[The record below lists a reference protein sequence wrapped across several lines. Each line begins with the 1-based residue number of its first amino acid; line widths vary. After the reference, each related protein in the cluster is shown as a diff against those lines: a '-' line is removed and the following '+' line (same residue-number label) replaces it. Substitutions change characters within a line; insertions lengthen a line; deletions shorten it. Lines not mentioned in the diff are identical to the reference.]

1 MAKERCNA
9 GKDGY
14 NKLVMLASKYK
25 YDKKGYREGMV
36 ATCGK
41 GCSDQPW
48 GNCEWHD
55 DIENKN
61 NRTIHQVVDD
71 YNRVSRSTKLAFSG
85 TMSTSVYVDNAKF
98 IEGFPIVP
106 RNMVLLE
113 YEHPTIHGKPFLYL
127 SRNGWNAR
135 GEWVSEIEYA
145 SAFLSGYYIVH
156 EYNKELR
163 SIYEDAMIMEHMY
176 GKPIKVKWAV
186 LERQPIILKVEEH
199 EA

>member
-1 MAKERCNA
+1 MAKERWNA

-25 YDKKGYREGMV
+25 YDKKGYHQGMV
-36 ATCGK
+36 ATCGN
-41 GCSDQPW
+41 GCTDQPW
-48 GNCEWHD
+48 GNCEWCD
-55 DIENKN
+55 DIDDKD
-61 NRTIHQVVDD
+61 NRTIHQVAND
-71 YNRVSRSTKLAFSG
+71 YSNVSRSTNFAFSG
-85 TMSTSVYVDNAKF
+85 TMITSVYVDNAKF

-106 RNMVLLE
+106 KHMVLLE
-113 YEHPTIHGKPFLYL
+113 YEHPTIDGKPFLYL

-135 GEWVSEIEYA
+135 GDWVSEVEYA
-145 SAFLSGYYIVH
+145 SAFLSGYYIVD
-156 EYNKELR
+156 EYNKELQ

-186 LERQPIILKVEEH
+186 SKGQPIILKIEEH